1 MRQRYHYFTVMR
13 ALLRIAPTLLFLA
26 CGTQPVGGP
35 IPTGFTLP
43 DGVTLVDA
51 GSGRPVPSATLMQ
64 RIGDADFVLLGEVH
78 DNAAQHRVRGE
89 LITAFAAKHPGI
101 AFEQFAASDSAIP
114 RPAAGAP
121 LDGWL
126 DQHGF
131 DRKAWRWPLHQPVVD
146 AAIANG
152 RSLWG
157 SGVSRDELR
166 AIVRGGEAATPAP
179 LRSILAA
186 APLDSAGTASIDQ
199 ELMDSH
205 CGKLPASM
213 VPGMRAAQITRDAA
227 MTRALM
233 LASAGGPAWL
243 IAGNGH
249 VRRDMGVPRLLV
261 KAAPGKKVL
270 VVGLLERASD
280 GSAPSAESRK
290 PYDLVLVTP
299 RAEREDPCAGM

>member
-13 ALLRIAPTLLFLA
+13 ALLRIAPTFLFLA
-26 CGTQPVGGP
+26 CGTPPVGGP
-35 IPTGFTLP
+35 IPTGFTFP
-43 DGVTLVDA
+43 EGVTLVDA
-51 GSGRPVPSATLMQ
+51 GSGRPVPTATLLQ
-64 RIGDADFVLLGEVH
+64 RLGAADFVLLGEVH
-78 DNAAQHRVRGE
+78 DNAVQHRVRGE
-89 LITAFAAKHPGI
+89 LITAFGGTHPAI

-114 RPAAGAP
+114 KPAAGAP

-131 DRKAWRWPLHQPVVD
+131 DRKGWRWPVHQPVVT
-146 AAIANG
+146 AAIASG

-157 SGVSRDELR
+157 SGVPRDELR
-166 AIVRGGEAATPAP
+166 AIVRGGESAAPAP
-179 LRSILAA
+179 LRTLLAS
-186 APLDSAGTASIDQ
+186 APLDSAGQAAIDQ
-199 ELMDSH
+199 ELVDGH

-213 VPGMRAAQITRDAA
+213 VPGMRAAQVTRDAA

-249 VRRDMGVPRLLV
+249 VRRDMGVPRLLT

-270 VVGLLERASD
+270 VVGLLERESD
-280 GSAPSAESRK
+280 GSAPSAESRR
-290 PYDLVLVTP
+290 PYDLVLITP
-299 RAEREDPCAGM
+299 RAERDDPCAGL